1 MADKAKL
8 TEEELKS
15 IQTAVSNLNQAK
27 TILGDATN
35 QAFKAQL
42 QVNSM
47 EEAMATSQ
55 KELENTYGSISVDLT
70 TGEYEEV
77 VEEAE
82 TVEE

>member
-1 MADKAKL
+1 MADKLKL

-15 IQTAVSNLNQAK
+15 IQTAVSNVNQAK
-27 TILGDATN
+27 TILGDATT
-35 QAFKAQL
+35 QAHLAQL
-42 QVNSM
+42 QVLELDKALQ
-47 EEAMATSQ
+47 EEQ
-55 KELENTYGSISVDLT
+55 KTLEAKYGAISIDIN

>member
-1 MADKAKL
+1 MADKLKL

-15 IQTAVSNLNQAK
+15 IQTAVSNVNQAK
-27 TILGDATN
+27 TILGEATN

-47 EEAMATSQ
+47 EEAMTSAQ
-55 KELENTYGSISVDLT
+55 KELEDKYGSITVDLN

-82 TVEE
+82 EVTE

>member
-15 IQTAVSNLNQAK
+15 IQTAVSNLNQSK
-27 TILGDATN
+27 TILGETTN

-47 EEAMATSQ
+47 EEAMASAQ
-55 KELENTYGSISVDLT
+55 KELEDKYGSITVDLN